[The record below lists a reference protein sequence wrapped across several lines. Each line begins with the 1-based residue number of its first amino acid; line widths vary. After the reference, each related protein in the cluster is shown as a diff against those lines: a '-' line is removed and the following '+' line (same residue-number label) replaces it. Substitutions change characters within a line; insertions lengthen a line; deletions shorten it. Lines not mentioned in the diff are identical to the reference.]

1 MWRFYL
7 LGKIAQEMMPCLHS
21 TSLKCLGMVYRC
33 SKGKSSSQDTMVSLR
48 GGRPLTYS
56 CSPEA
61 KGLSL
66 SSDPPSHLTSIKPW
80 CYHHH
85 LRVAYKQQAVV
96 HTKVSLNLGC
106 VVTAGVCR
114 VTSLLPFFLSPWQV
128 NISAPW
134 LVGHASHYSY
144 LLFSGRCNGA
154 HYFFS
159 LDWYSPAGRKVM
171 RNLLLRGH

>member
-1 MWRFYL
+1 MCSLLLSRLKQLGRFYL

-96 HTKVSLNLGC
+96 HSSVFRSWLCGQSRCVQGNILATFFFVSLEGEYFCTLVSGTC
-106 VVTAGVCR
+106 FALLISSFLW
-114 VTSLLPFFLSPWQV
+114 SL
-128 NISAPW
+128 
-134 LVGHASHYSY
+134 
-144 LLFSGRCNGA
+144 
-154 HYFFS
+154 
-159 LDWYSPAGRKVM
+159 
-171 RNLLLRGH
+171 

>member
-1 MWRFYL
+1 MCSLLLSRLKQLGRFYL

-66 SSDPPSHLTSIKPW
+66 SSDLPSHFTSIKPSPSESG
-80 CYHHH
+80 
-85 LRVAYKQQAVV
+85 LQATGSCAHKSVFKSWLCGHSRCV
-96 HTKVSLNLGC
+96 QGNILATFFFVSL
-106 VVTAGVCR
+106 AGEYFCTLVSGTCFALLISSFLW
-114 VTSLLPFFLSPWQV
+114 SL
-128 NISAPW
+128 
-134 LVGHASHYSY
+134 
-144 LLFSGRCNGA
+144 
-154 HYFFS
+154 
-159 LDWYSPAGRKVM
+159 
-171 RNLLLRGH
+171 

>member
-1 MWRFYL
+1 MCSLLSSRLKQMWRFYL

-114 VTSLLPFFLSPWQV
+114 VTSLLPFFFVSLAGEYFCTLVSGTCFALL
-128 NISAPW
+128 ISSFLW
-134 LVGHASHYSY
+134 
-144 LLFSGRCNGA
+144 
-154 HYFFS
+154 S
-159 LDWYSPAGRKVM
+159 L
-171 RNLLLRGH
+171 